1 MTWEKAK
8 HRWRKMHK
16 GKVYTVSCEALN
28 VAATKESSYQAA
40 NAWWKAKRAEL
51 DAATKKP
58 HQEQYEQAISQRQ
71 EMLRWF
77 RLELERV
84 SQNPEEKLLYERVL
98 DELKQLEHDLAL
110 ASPPEINVP
119 GTISI
124 YPLAGMPAGALIE
137 WHDRLQSLNEH
148 LKWSGTEPVP
158 ADLSVGGQV
167 KAWTA
172 RQEARV
178 RSGSVSPGQHV
189 NLARCL
195 LHFRNFD
202 GAELHV
208 EKIDGTK
215 LEAYFLELSTEVKK
229 RREDPQKKAG
239 MSPDY
244 AAKHLA
250 VARSFIRYLWRK
262 ELVALPRNIDS
273 KEFGFKK
280 GSKSVPTMTV
290 DEVRNLIDNA
300 TGQLK
305 LHLLLMINTGM
316 TQKDIA
322 DLKDSEVVWEHGRI
336 IRKRS
341 KTEDHDDVPL
351 VNYKLWPVTAD
362 LLRRYRSG
370 TEIVLLTRSGARWA
384 WERLTE
390 DGKYRTSDN
399 IATNYNWL
407 KERLKTKGLEVK
419 PLKLL
424 RKTSATKIESHREYG
439 RYVSHFLGHS
449 PRTIKDRHY
458 SAPSQELFDEIVEWL
473 GAWFGYAGP
482 LTQPES

>member
-1 MTWEKAK
+1 
-8 HRWRKMHK
+8 
-16 GKVYTVSCEALN
+16 
-28 VAATKESSYQAA
+28 
-40 NAWWKAKRAEL
+40 
-51 DAATKKP
+51 
-58 HQEQYEQAISQRQ
+58 
-71 EMLRWF
+71 MLRWF
-77 RLELERV
+77 RLELDRV
-84 SQNPEEKLLYERVL
+84 SENPDDKFLYERIL
-98 DELKQLEHDLAL
+98 AELKQLEQDLAL
-110 ASPPEINVP
+110 ASPPEINLP
-119 GTISI
+119 GRILI
-124 YPLAGMPAGALIE
+124 YPLAGMTATAHIN
-137 WHDRLQSLNEH
+137 WADRLESLHNH

-178 RSGSVSPGQHV
+178 RSGSVSSGQHV

-195 LHFRNFD
+195 LNFRDFI
-202 GAELHV
+202 GPELHV
-208 EKIDGTK
+208 EKMDGNA
-215 LEAYFLELSTEVKK
+215 LEGYFLELSSEVKK

-290 DEVRNLIDNA
+290 EEVRNLIENA

-305 LHLLLMINTGM
+305 LHLLLMVNTGM

-322 DLKDSEVVWEHGRI
+322 DLKDSEVDWENGRI

-341 KTEDHDDVPL
+341 KTEDHEDVPV
-351 VNYKLWPVTAD
+351 VNYKLWPLTAE

-370 TEIVLLTRSGARWA
+370 TEIVLVTRGGARWA
-384 WERLTE
+384 WEKLME

-399 IATNYNWL
+399 IATNYNHL
-407 KERLKTKGLEVK
+407 KKRLKAKGVEAR

-424 RKTSATKIESHREYG
+424 RKTSATRIESHREYG

-449 PRTIKDRHY
+449 PRTIKDRHS
-458 SAPSQELFDEIVEWL
+458 SAPSQELFDEITEWL
-473 GAWFGYAGP
+473 GAWYGYAGP
-482 LTQPES
+482 LPQPET